1 MGIELL
7 AQGVMDQCTGCR
19 RLPPSVQRAGRQPWT
34 RPSGRNVGF
43 QARLHWLQEVAT
55 KRAEGRKAA
64 MDEAFRAESSD
75 EDEFGETAPM
85 LQRENSAALNA
96 KLSFE
101 LPGQSGLQV
110 SIPC

>member
-1 MGIELL
+1 M
-7 AQGVMDQCTGCR
+7 
-19 RLPPSVQRAGRQPWT
+19 
-34 RPSGRNVGF
+34 
-43 QARLHWLQEVAT
+43 HWLQDVAN
-55 KRAEGRKAA
+55 KRAENRQAA

-75 EDEFGETAPM
+75 EEEFGESVPM

-110 SIPC
+110 SLPC

>member
-1 MGIELL
+1 
-7 AQGVMDQCTGCR
+7 
-19 RLPPSVQRAGRQPWT
+19 
-34 RPSGRNVGF
+34 
-43 QARLHWLQEVAT
+43 
-55 KRAEGRKAA
+55 

-75 EDEFGETAPM
+75 EEEYGESAPM

-110 SIPC
+110 STPY

>member
-1 MGIELL
+1 
-7 AQGVMDQCTGCR
+7 
-19 RLPPSVQRAGRQPWT
+19 
-34 RPSGRNVGF
+34 
-43 QARLHWLQEVAT
+43 
-55 KRAEGRKAA
+55 

-75 EDEFGETAPM
+75 EEEFGETAPM

-110 SIPC
+110 SIPCWSLVSDPPSHPGDNSTPHVRYGACLR